1 MSHDNA
7 APFGPAAH
15 FYECPRWHAGR
26 WWASDMRGGTVYSFS
41 GEGEARIELEID
53 DRPGGIGWTE
63 ADELLVVSME
73 AKALLVREKGGRGIA
88 RRIELGHLPGGIV
101 GFFNDMA
108 VSPHGQ
114 VYIGFDAYPSDDDL
128 GMIVLV
134 EPSGDAR
141 IVAEKLAF
149 PNGLVFTPDGAT
161 LVAAETMKPRLSAF
175 MLQPDGSLGPR
186 ADWGLLEP
194 KVDQRACREP
204 ALTGSGTSL
213 DGCAMDAQGYVWAAD
228 VQSGCLRIAPG
239 GAIVDAV
246 LLPDGLRA
254 FACAL
259 GGSDGRTLMICGADD
274 NFADRTSRKEARLFA
289 TRVAIGAAKG
299 AGA

>member
-1 MSHDNA
+1 
-7 APFGPAAH
+7 
-15 FYECPRWHAGR
+15 
-26 WWASDMRGGTVYSFS
+26 
-41 GEGEARIELEID
+41 
-53 DRPGGIGWTE
+53 
-63 ADELLVVSME
+63 
-73 AKALLVREKGGRGIA
+73 
-88 RRIELGHLPGGIV
+88 
-101 GFFNDMA
+101 
-108 VSPHGQ
+108 
-114 VYIGFDAYPSDDDL
+114 
-128 GMIVLV
+128 MIVLV
-134 EPSGDAR
+134 EPSGEAR

-204 ALTGSGTSL
+204 ALTGTGTSL
-213 DGCAMDAQGYVWAAD
+213 DGCAMDAQGYIWAAD

-246 LLPDGLRA
+246 FLPDGLRA

-259 GGSDGRTLMICGADD
+259 GGPDGRTLMICGADD

>member
-1 MSHDNA
+1 MI
-7 APFGPAAH
+7 
-15 FYECPRWHAGR
+15 
-26 WWASDMRGGTVYSFS
+26 
-41 GEGEARIELEID
+41 AR
-53 DRPGGIGWTE
+53 RGIGWSA

-73 AKALLVREKGGRGIA
+73 AKTLLVREKAGRGIA
-88 RRIELGHLPGGIV
+88 RRIELGHLCAGTV
-101 GFFNDMA
+101 GFLNDMA
-108 VSPHGQ
+108 VAPNGQ

-134 EPSGDAR
+134 EPSGQAR

-149 PNGLVFTPDGAT
+149 PNGLVFTPNGGT

-175 MLQPDGSLGPR
+175 TLKPDGSLGPR

-194 KVDQRACREP
+194 RVDLRANPQP
-204 ALTGSGTSL
+204 ALTGSGISL
-213 DGCAMDAQGYVWAAD
+213 DGCAMDAQGHIWAAD

-239 GAIVDAV
+239 GAIVETV
-246 LLPDGLRA
+246 FLPGGLRA

-259 GGSDGRTLMICGADD
+259 GGPDGRTLMICGADD
-274 NFADRTSRKEARLFA
+274 NFADRTSRKEAQLFA
-289 TRVAIGAAKG
+289 TRVEIGAANG